1 MRLIKC
7 RMVNCLHLAGFTPV
21 ISLPLRLTTG
31 QPFVGKDI
39 VLVFDAVCADHRSVR
54 SAHYFTSQQVLDLE
68 NKCRQMGLVPQW
80 PEMSIQFQPI
90 RERFGEDSKIYRPDM
105 LKVPWMRLKGL

>member
-1 MRLIKC
+1 
-7 RMVNCLHLAGFTPV
+7 
-21 ISLPLRLTTG
+21 
-31 QPFVGKDI
+31 
-39 VLVFDAVCADHRSVR
+39 
-54 SAHYFTSQQVLDLE
+54 
-68 NKCRQMGLVPQW
+68 MGLVPQW